1 MSFRYQAFGLSLLS
15 DQPIPGL
22 LPATGEKTEAEVVI
36 VFEKDKA
43 QKQMHEAKS
52 LWYESPPDTIGQLLR
67 VWVFDKDRSF
77 LFLYSD
83 GVSFLIDR
91 SGKYIIVSWPDG
103 LAFEDMIIYL
113 IGPILG
119 FVLRLRGVVC
129 LHASAIAINDL
140 AVAIL
145 SPAGYGKS
153 TTAAVFATR
162 GFPILSDDIVA
173 LSDRG
178 DSFWVQ
184 PAYPRLHLWPS
195 TVKELFGQE
204 GTLPRIT
211 PENPSW
217 DKCYLDLRHNP
228 YKFQTHPLR
237 LAAIYTGK
245 PAEELDTPTLNT
257 LSAREGFM
265 ALTANT
271 YSSRFLDKEMRM
283 LEFEVLS
290 RLATAVQVKCLETQR
305 VWTGPQQISDII
317 LNDAR
322 LSLPAFNPPG
332 PD

>member
-15 DQPIPGL
+15 DRSIPWL
-22 LPATGEKTEAEVVI
+22 LPATGGKPGGEIVI
-36 VFEKDKA
+36 AFEKDQA
-43 QKQMHEAKS
+43 QKHIHASKS
-52 LWYESPPDTIGQLLR
+52 LWYESSPDSDGQVLR
-67 VWVFDKDRSF
+67 VWIIDQDRSF

-91 SGKYIIVSWPDG
+91 SGRNIIASWPEG
-103 LAFEDMIIYL
+103 LTFEDMAIYL

-119 FVLRLRGVVC
+119 FVLRLHGVVC
-129 LHASAIAINDL
+129 LHASAVAINDL

-204 GTLPRIT
+204 GVLPRIT

-217 DKCYLDLRHNP
+217 DKRYLDLRRDP
-228 YKFQTHPLR
+228 YKFQAHPLR
-237 LAAIYTGK
+237 LAAIYTGN

-257 LSAREGFM
+257 LSAREGFL

-271 YSSRFLDKEMRM
+271 YSCRILDKEMRR
-283 LEFEVLS
+283 LEFDVLG
-290 RLATAVQVKCLETQR
+290 RLAAAVPVKCLETLR
-305 VWTGPQQISDII
+305 VWTGPQEISDII

-322 LSLPAFNPPG
+322 LSLG
-332 PD
+332 I